1 MDMKGI
7 KLAVYAAAFIS
18 GAVTPAWAAEN
29 AAGKIHFTGQI
40 ITPSCEI
47 KGDTGHD
54 STVPL
59 GTYPTTLFTKTG
71 DESPLIP
78 FSIKL
83 TGCPAT
89 SEGLSAVQ
97 LTFNGTTAL
106 TGSTTLLD
114 VSSISTLPGT
124 TAATGV
130 GVAVSPIDDSETYIA
145 FDGSEDQ
152 VWVRLAIESTTDISA
167 DFNARYKSF
176 SNTVTAGPADADLTV
191 NILYR

>member
-1 MDMKGI
+1 MKTVKFTLYTALFFTGI
-7 KLAVYAAAFIS
+7 VTQAFADET
-18 GAVTPAWAAEN
+18 G
-29 AAGKIHFTGQI
+29 AGKIHFTGQI

-47 KGDTGHD
+47 KGDTGND

-59 GTYPTTLFTKTG
+59 GTYPTTLFAKSG

-89 SEGLSAVQ
+89 SEGLPSVQ
-97 LTFNGTTAL
+97 LTFNGTTTL
-106 TGSTTLLD
+106 TASKTLLD
-114 VSSISTLPGT
+114 VSSITTLPGT

-130 GVAVSPIDDSETYIA
+130 GIAVSPISDSQTYIA

-152 VWVRLAIESTTDISA
+152 VWIELAKEATTDISA

-176 SNTVTAGPADADLTV
+176 SDTVTAGPADADLTV